1 MIGTVLTQR
10 RHAARYRRI
19 ARVLIAHGLEGLI
32 APLDLGTHVRA
43 ILRRAPGG
51 EDPDAW
57 DGEDNTTRG
66 RRAWHVRKAFEELG
80 PTFVKLGQMLSTRAD
95 LLPPEYIAELSRL
108 QDAVAPTPFPDIRR
122 VLETELGAPVEAIYD
137 RFDDVPLA
145 SASIGQVYAARL
157 KDGADVI
164 VKVQRPGVDAVIEE
178 DLAILAEIARVAEGR
193 LAIAQQADA
202 VGLVR
207 EFSWT
212 IREELDYLRE
222 GRNAERMEA
231 AFPPGSDIVIPGVVW
246 EFTTRRVLTMERLRG
261 MRIDRVGELKAHGI
275 DTRAVAETALLAYVR
290 QVLSLGI
297 YHADPH
303 PGNFLVQNDGR
314 IGLLDFGLMGRLDD
328 RVREHLLLLALATF
342 ERDPARISEELALLG
357 AVPATWDRA
366 AVERDI
372 ARLLVKYLDLSLG
385 AIDIRE
391 IVDDIMST
399 IRRHGLRL
407 PAELALLAKTITQAE
422 ALGRRLDPDINLAE
436 VAGPAVG
443 QALHVFYS
451 PAFWGEKLRLKP
463 LEIALLGASLPGHL
477 QRLLTRLDRNELAF
491 HINYDELP
499 QTMQQMNSMV
509 NRIALAVICA
519 AGAIGISILFLALQ
533 PSPFTLMGWLF
544 IVLFCGLGLMIANV
558 LWRIWRSGH

>member
-19 ARVLIAHGLEGLI
+19 ARVLIAHGLEGLV

-43 ILRRAPGG
+43 VFRRTPGG

-108 QDAVAPTPFPDIRR
+108 QDAVAPAPFPAIRR
-122 VLETELGAPVEAIYD
+122 VLEMELGAPVEAIFD
-137 RFDDVPLA
+137 HFDDVPLA
-145 SASIGQVYAARL
+145 AASIGQVYAARL

-164 VKVQRPGVDAVIEE
+164 VKVQRPNVNAVIEE
-178 DLAILAEIARVAEGR
+178 DLAILTEVARVAEGR

-212 IREELDYLRE
+212 IREELDYLHE
-222 GRNAERMEA
+222 GRNAERMVD

-246 EFTTRRVLTMERLRG
+246 EFTTRRVLTMERIHG
-261 MRIDRVGELKAHGI
+261 IRIDRVGELSDHGI
-275 DTRAVAETALLAYVR
+275 DTRAVARTALLAYVR
-290 QVLSLGI
+290 QVLTLGVF
-297 YHADPH
+297 HADPH
-303 PGNFLVQNDGR
+303 PGNFLVQSDGR
-314 IGLLDFGLMGRLDD
+314 IGLLDFGLMGSLDE

-342 ERDPARISEELALLG
+342 ERDPSRIAEELALLG
-357 AVPATWDRA
+357 AVPSTWDRA

-372 ARLLVKYLDLSLG
+372 ARLLVKYLDLPLG
-385 AIDIRE
+385 AIAVRD
-391 IVDDIMST
+391 VLDDVMSM

-407 PAELALLAKTITQAE
+407 PAELALLAKTVTQAE
-422 ALGRRLDPDINLAE
+422 ALGRRLDPDINLAN
-436 VAGPAVG
+436 VAGPAVS
-443 QALHVFYS
+443 QALRVFYS
-451 PAFWGEKLRLKP
+451 PGFWREKLRMKP
-463 LEIALLGASLPGHL
+463 LEIALLGASMPGHI
-477 QRLLTRLDRNELAF
+477 QRLLTRLDRNELTF

-499 QTMQQMNSMV
+499 QTMKQMNSMV

-519 AGAIGISILFLALQ
+519 AGAIGLSILFLALQ
-533 PSPFTLMGWLF
+533 PAPFTVVGWLF
-544 IVLFCGLGLMIANV
+544 ILLFAGLAMMIGNV
-558 LWRIWRSGH
+558 LWRIWRSGR